1 MNIDKRSF
9 LQSVLYGL
17 APHTFCILFVIF
29 SVVGTTLITT
39 FLRPFLLN
47 VYFFYFLILLS
58 FTFATLSSFFY
69 LRKNGILSLNG
80 VKRKWRY
87 LSIMYGATIFI
98 NLLLF
103 WVIFPFTANL
113 NFGLQNKSIAG
124 SSVSNTIVTLK
135 VAIPCSGHAS
145 LISGDLKTIDGVD
158 RVIFRF
164 PNYFDVYYNQSI
176 VSEEKILSLE
186 VFKTYK
192 ATIIK

>member
-1 MNIDKRSF
+1 MNGDKRSF
-9 LQSVLYGL
+9 LQGVLYGL

-39 FLRPFLLN
+39 FLRTFLLN
-47 VYFFYFLILLS
+47 AYFFYFLILLS
-58 FTFATLSSFFY
+58 FAFATLSSFFY
-69 LRKNGILSLNG
+69 LRRNRILSLNG
-80 VKRKWRY
+80 IKRKWRY
-87 LSIMYGATIFI
+87 LSIMYGTTIFI

-113 NFGLQNKSIAG
+113 SFGLQNKSIAG

-135 VAIPCSGHAS
+135 VAIPCSGHAG
-145 LISGDLKTIDGVD
+145 LISGDLKTINGVD
-158 RVIFRF
+158 KVTFRF

-176 VSEEKILSLE
+176 ASEEKILSLK